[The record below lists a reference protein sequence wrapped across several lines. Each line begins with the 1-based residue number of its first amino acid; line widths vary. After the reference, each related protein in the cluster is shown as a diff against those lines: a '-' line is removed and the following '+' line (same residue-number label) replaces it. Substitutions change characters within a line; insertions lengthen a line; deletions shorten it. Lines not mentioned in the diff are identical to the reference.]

1 MAREMIMQQ
10 PYMLGPNFQDLN
22 RLAANDVFEL
32 QDQIRNTL
40 RLLRPQT
47 AKGHH
52 KARFGSDGDGGY
64 IHLDDFEGLDIA
76 VSMGIEHNIAWDR
89 QVADRGL
96 TVHQFDHTV
105 DAPAPN
111 DPRMIFNKTMIAP
124 ENGPGQESLES
135 IVRRLDKGATRP
147 NMMLKMDIECA
158 EWAIIEA
165 TSLDAISRFSQ
176 ISCELH
182 YFEAISDLSW
192 RQAFFRCLRK
202 IAKFYAPIHVHANN
216 YAGYSMIMNVPVAHV
231 LEVTFANR
239 SIYEFED
246 CEETFPGPLDLP
258 CNPNIPDIYL
268 GSFRY

>member
-1 MAREMIMQQ
+1 MQQ

-32 QDQIRNTL
+32 QAQIRNTL

-64 IHLDDFEGLDIA
+64 VHLDDFEGLDIA

-96 TVHQFDHTV
+96 TIHQFDHTV
-105 DAPAPN
+105 DAPAPG

-135 IVRRLDKGATRP
+135 IVRRLDKGADRP

-158 EWAIIEA
+158 EWAVIEA

-239 SIYEFED
+239 SLYEFED